1 MKSLYTIAVNH
12 HEYAKGIYYSY
23 EQALGVAATMARDDN
38 PGEWEWEELDDD
50 EVYDYQDGYYH
61 VMEIEL
67 PANEIVADLSYTLD
81 MDSDKLKHDI
91 VQTMLMNLIPGEE
104 YETLSYKEIYDK
116 YKGEDNE

>member
-38 PGEWEWEELDDD
+38 PGEWEELDDD

-67 PANEIVADLSYTLD
+67 PANGIVADLSYALD
-81 MDSDKLKHDI
+81 MDSEKLKHDI
-91 VQTMLMNLIPGEE
+91 VQTMLTNLISEEE
-104 YETLSYKEIYDK
+104 YKTLSYKEIYDN